1 MCLSP
6 PLCLPRVSL
15 KQSLSLQELE
25 QHLNQIRAQVEEG
38 DGGSTH
44 RPLSWYMMPDEENTL
59 AAQVTALT
67 CAFFLLL
74 YCSDQQT
81 SKLNQQKQCRAQD
94 ATDILRARRE
104 QSERGWRKHALKH

>member
-1 MCLSP
+1 MTVCLSP
-6 PLCLPRVSL
+6 HPPTHPPRVSL

-67 CAFFLLL
+67 
-74 YCSDQQT
+74 
-81 SKLNQQKQCRAQD
+81 
-94 ATDILRARRE
+94 
-104 QSERGWRKHALKH
+104 